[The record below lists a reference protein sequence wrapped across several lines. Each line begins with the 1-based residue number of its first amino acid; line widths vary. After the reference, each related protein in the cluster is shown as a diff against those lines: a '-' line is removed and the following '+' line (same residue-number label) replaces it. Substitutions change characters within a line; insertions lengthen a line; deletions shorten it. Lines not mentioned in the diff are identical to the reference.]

1 MAYSDFKS
9 YIQDNYKEVLK
20 SQIFKFVNENHDAHG
35 FHSINVLSLC
45 EQKVDNVEVKTMLC
59 HDDIGPYITMDIH
72 CAADIVMM
80 GLGKSEYE
88 ASRKTRWFTVY
99 VRAILKNGLHD
110 FTPQYVEEYGPGKF
124 EIEGALDEYLVPYIS
139 TSMLE
144 EEAQDL
150 YDFYC
155 KDAIFKE
162 GWMLPIDDILTNMGI
177 EYFEADLPDNE
188 FGRMYFR
195 EAEEEVHVSYMLTPK
210 HKYEG
215 KEKRK
220 LNPGTM
226 LINPKKCFMGDFG
239 WGLNTIAHELVH
251 WDKHQKFFEVL
262 ALLNDDEVK
271 LSCEV
276 MPELSS
282 SNLDGVKK
290 AVWWAEWQANALASR
305 ICMPRDVFCGLLEQC
320 YEEEL
325 RTPHKCSTGEI
336 LERALVRVANCFS
349 VSDYAAKVR
358 ALQLGYKQ
366 AEGTLLYRDAVFQ
379 QCYWFNSDALGDNET
394 FRINYAGYKAIY
406 DSDEEFRKL
415 IDSGRFVFTGALVC
429 INDPLYVIN
438 DSDELNYYGYILTDY
453 ATEHVDECCLKFK
466 KQYNFDDSA
475 DDFYSLCYLC
485 KHVDASTYTESK
497 TIVYED
503 NQDVLE
509 QEKELK
515 AIDDAG
521 EEIMNIL
528 GNLPSSPQGT
538 LDAHIKRLKKEDG
551 TKLTNEELQFRTG
564 ISERTIREYRKLGS
578 TMDRYYVYA
587 LCIGLHLHPLFSDDL
602 IRKAFGGYTYDKEG
616 FFASALLHNHFGE
629 SLKLI
634 NRKLK
639 KQGYKTWGVDE
650 KILDPE

>member
-1 MAYSDFKS
+1 M
-9 YIQDNYKEVLK
+9 
-20 SQIFKFVNENHDAHG
+20 
-35 FHSINVLSLC
+35 
-45 EQKVDNVEVKTMLC
+45 
-59 HDDIGPYITMDIH
+59 
-72 CAADIVMM
+72 
-80 GLGKSEYE
+80 
-88 ASRKTRWFTVY
+88 
-99 VRAILKNGLHD
+99 
-110 FTPQYVEEYGPGKF
+110 
-124 EIEGALDEYLVPYIS
+124 
-139 TSMLE
+139 
-144 EEAQDL
+144 
-150 YDFYC
+150 
-155 KDAIFKE
+155 
-162 GWMLPIDDILTNMGI
+162 
-177 EYFEADLPDNE
+177 
-188 FGRMYFR
+188 
-195 EAEEEVHVSYMLTPK
+195 
-210 HKYEG
+210 
-215 KEKRK
+215 
-220 LNPGTM
+220 
-226 LINPKKCFMGDFG
+226 
-239 WGLNTIAHELVH
+239 
-251 WDKHQKFFEVL
+251 
-262 ALLNDDEVK
+262 
-271 LSCEV
+271 
-276 MPELSS
+276 
-282 SNLDGVKK
+282 
-290 AVWWAEWQANALASR
+290 
-305 ICMPRDVFCGLLEQC
+305 
-320 YEEEL
+320 
-325 RTPHKCSTGEI
+325 
-336 LERALVRVANCFS
+336 
-349 VSDYAAKVR
+349 
-358 ALQLGYKQ
+358 
-366 AEGTLLYRDAVFQ
+366 
-379 QCYWFNSDALGDNET
+379 
-394 FRINYAGYKAIY
+394 
-406 DSDEEFRKL
+406 